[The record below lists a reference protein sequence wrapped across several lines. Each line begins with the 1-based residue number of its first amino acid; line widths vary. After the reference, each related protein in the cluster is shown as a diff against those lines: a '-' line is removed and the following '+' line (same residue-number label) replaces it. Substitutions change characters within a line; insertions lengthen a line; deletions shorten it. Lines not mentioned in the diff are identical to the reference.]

1 MRVRDKLKVCL
12 LSSGGLDS
20 AVLTADLLKRGWEV
34 HPLFVRCG
42 HYWERA
48 ELHWLRRYLRRLKRE
63 PFGKR
68 LRPLTV
74 APAPVGWAL
83 GRHWSLD
90 GKGVPPKG
98 SPWDSVFLPG
108 RNITL
113 LSQAGLLCG
122 RRGLDAAVLAVL
134 KGNPFADATPEFF
147 RLMAA
152 ATGLSLDRR
161 VAILAPYR
169 GLSKREVLRRG
180 AGLPLELTF
189 SCLRPAGL
197 KACGRCSKCE
207 ERERALDLR

>member
-1 MRVRDKLKVCL
+1 MRVCL
-12 LSSGGLDS
+12 LASGGLDS

-42 HYWERA
+42 HFWERA
-48 ELHWLRRYLRRLKRE
+48 ELHWLRRFLRKLGRG

-68 LRPLTV
+68 LKPLTV
-74 APAPVGWAL
+74 APAPVAWAL

-90 GKGVPPKG
+90 GKGVPPEG

-122 RRGLDAAVLAVL
+122 RRGLDASVLAVL
-134 KGNPFADATPEFF
+134 KGNPFSDATPQFF
-147 RLMAA
+147 RQMAA
-152 ATGLSLDRR
+152 ATGLSLNRR
-161 VAILAPYR
+161 VGVLAPFL
-169 GLSKREVLRRG
+169 GLSKRQVLLRG

-189 SCLRPAGL
+189 SCLRPRGRT
-197 KACGRCSKCE
+197 ACRRCSKCE
-207 ERERALDLR
+207 ERERALRLR